1 MVLMLAWA
9 ALAAANPYLEQGRAE
24 FKALDFERSL
34 GALSLATEVKEQTS
48 AERHESYDLLAQ
60 ALLALGRTRE
70 AEETYQRLLA
80 QEPMAPEPRAS
91 PKVAAAFLAA
101 KERLYPRPSV
111 TLRRQPA
118 PPERLLVEVRD
129 PWALVHHL
137 TLRAGDQELRL
148 HAPAD
153 HVLNTALPDDA
164 TALAARGQK
173 DQLLAELALDA
184 AAAVASR
191 ATLEPPAEVR
201 AARPRRLPWLKWV
214 LGAVAVGAATAAGL
228 LLFDAFLPRPVPPG
242 LTARSAALANA
253 DARAKA
259 AAGWSFLGVTG
270 AAAVSTV
277 LVVANLD

>member
-1 MVLMLAWA
+1 MVLVLAWA
-9 ALAAANPYLEQGRAE
+9 ALAAANPYLEQGRAD
-24 FKALDFERSL
+24 FKALEFERSL
-34 GALSLATEVKEQTS
+34 GPLGLATEVKEQTS

-60 ALLALGRTRE
+60 SLLALGRTRE

-129 PWALVHHL
+129 PWAMVHHL
-137 TLRAGDQELRL
+137 IVRSGEQEQRL
-148 HAPAD
+148 PAPAD
-153 HVLNTALPDDA
+153 HLLNTALPEGA
-164 TALAARGQK
+164 TALVALSQK
-173 DQLLAELALDA
+173 EALLAELTLDA
-184 AAAVASR
+184 AAGVAGR
-191 ATLEPPAEVR
+191 ATGLTPAGEVR
-201 AARPRRLPWLKWV
+201 AAPSHRLPWLKWV
-214 LGAVAVGAATAAGL
+214 LGAVAVGAAAAAGL

-242 LTARSAALANA
+242 ITARSATLANA

-259 AAGWSFLGVTG
+259 AAGWSFLGLTG
-270 AAAVSTV
+270 AAAVGT